1 MIETYITPAILA
13 ALILS
18 AEVDAQSGIRPVW
31 IAGPPEEVKKLRGVV
46 EVVEG
51 TVVQGYLEIPPW
63 STRNPEY
70 GFTAHFI
77 NKTNAILGRIQIKI
91 AFVDSTGEVIYTQSG
106 HPDWIQPDEG
116 PEWDPGENRIVQH
129 EIRPPEFLECGAG
142 SPEKCRLPSLHLL
155 PGGPLLRP
163 HFGGEGFMGEGLN
176 ASSVES
182 VPQGLQV
189 RALLSHG
196 DFGIAGIRIGPP
208 AIPEGETVLPGVL
221 GSRGIKAG

>member
-116 PEWDPGENRIVQH
+116 PEWDPGEIVSFSTRFGLQNFSSA
-129 EIRPPEFLECGAG
+129 ELVALRSAGFQAFIYCLEVRFSDPTSVEKASWARVKRLLSRERPP
-142 SPEKCRLPSLHLL
+142 
-155 PGGPLLRP
+155 
-163 HFGGEGFMGEGLN
+163 
-176 ASSVES
+176 
-182 VPQGLQV
+182 
-189 RALLSHG
+189 
-196 DFGIAGIRIGPP
+196 GPP
-208 AIPEGETVLPGVL
+208 GTRAVEP
-221 GSRGIKAG
+221 R